1 MFKLC
6 NFLTLLKDCTG
17 WVIDAKI
24 TGILYPPGKTN
35 FFLLTENGFK
45 GEWTA
50 LNVTNPIWNQH
61 DWHNRNT
68 VLTVIVNF
76 LWWNVFLSVGPVI
89 WVFLWSVMTTL
100 LHFKMQNQSIW
111 CDRHVNTNFAV
122 YMFGHWVEGKIH
134 RGFFNVWERILS
146 RPISEKQH
154 LPFHRDAL
162 YWSKY

>member
-76 LWWNVFLSVGPVI
+76 FYNETFFLVWVQLSGCFYGVWWPHFY
-89 WVFLWSVMTTL
+89 TL
-100 LHFKMQNQSIW
+100 KCKIKAFDVTGTWTQILLCTCLGIEWKAKFTEDSS
-111 CDRHVNTNFAV
+111 
-122 YMFGHWVEGKIH
+122 MF
-134 RGFFNVWERILS
+134 
-146 RPISEKQH
+146 EKG
-154 LPFHRDAL
+154 
-162 YWSKY
+162 S